1 MGPVKMGHFELWELR
16 SWPQFVFC
24 LFRPCPTMPL
34 SRSLIEPQPHNWMC
48 SGKKTKS
55 IWKFGLDCDDLV
67 SVTQKM
73 AWSLGRIILH
83 TPHSNHPFLKPFF
96 SLRESINRVKKS
108 YNRRAPPPFYWKCPI
123 FSFLFITPLSKIHL
137 NFCQGDIVWISENNN
152 PWTAHTRITLLNNLH
167 LVLSF
172 GYHFSFKNL
181 LSKQTKLS
189 SMSSKTSRRFHDL
202 SRISHLPFLGI
213 LFVSHC
219 HKNVL

>member
-48 SGKKTKS
+48 SGRKTKS

-167 LVLSF
+167 YSQKNHCNDNCTDFSDYNDIIATLDKLIMSF
-172 GYHFSFKNL
+172 
-181 LSKQTKLS
+181 
-189 SMSSKTSRRFHDL
+189 
-202 SRISHLPFLGI
+202 I
-213 LFVSHC
+213 LRGAGVQFT
-219 HKNVL
+219 L